1 MQYTITG
8 DNLQMVTLSLAEGEE
23 IAAEAGAMVNM
34 SGNMQMTS
42 TVTGGL
48 LKGLKRMVTGESFF
62 LSHFIP
68 AGGSGQVAFAGNVPG
83 KIVPIS
89 LNGNEFIAQQDAYL
103 CAEMSVDLDIA
114 FTKRIRAGLF
124 GGEGFVMQKLSGH
137 GTAFLHCCGDIIEM
151 TLAPDQVMKVQTGLV
166 VGFAGAREGG
176 APVDGRCKTCTGSLS
191 ISAPSR
197 IGITLTGEGYTG
209 TPQPFIMITDPP
221 GTLKQS
227 PVEKRR
233 IPAYEGK
240 ISSFFAT
247 SRKSN

>member
-1 MQYTITG
+1 MQYSISG

-48 LKGLKRMVTGESFF
+48 FKGLKRMMTGESFF
-62 LSHFIP
+62 LSHFTP
-68 AGGSGQVAFAGNVPG
+68 SGSGGQVAFAGNVPG

-103 CAEMSVDLDIA
+103 CAEMGVDLDIA

-166 VGFAGAREGG
+166 VGFDSTVRYDITRAGG
-176 APVDGRCKTCTGSLS
+176 
-191 ISAPSR
+191 ISTVLF
-197 IGITLTGEGYTG
+197 GGEGLFLTTLQG
-209 TPQPFIMITDPP
+209 P
-221 GTLKQS
+221 GKVVLQS
-227 PVEKRR
+227 MDVAKLARALSPYLPHPES
-233 IPAYEGK
+233 G
-240 ISSFFAT
+240 SH
-247 SRKSN
+247 

>member
-1 MQYTITG
+1 MQYTISG
-8 DNLQMVTLSLAEGEE
+8 DNLQMVNLSLAEGEE

-34 SGNMQMTS
+34 SGNMRMES
-42 TVTGGL
+42 AVTGGL
-48 LKGLKRMVTGESFF
+48 FKGLKRMMTGESFF
-62 LSHFIP
+62 LSHFTP

-151 TLAPDQVMKVQTGLV
+151 TLTPNQVMKVQTGLV
-166 VGFAGAREGG
+166 VGFDSTVTYDITRAGG
-176 APVDGRCKTCTGSLS
+176 
-191 ISAPSR
+191 ISTVLF
-197 IGITLTGEGYTG
+197 GGEGLFLTTLQG
-209 TPQPFIMITDPP
+209 P
-221 GTLKQS
+221 GRVVLQS
-227 PVEKRR
+227 MDVAKLARAL
-233 IPAYEGK
+233 IPYLPHPESG
-240 ISSFFAT
+240 SH
-247 SRKSN
+247 